1 MAKNDDIVARFRAH
15 ADKQNCNRDMILG
28 AVTASEKETKGC
40 VDSLRGELR
49 KVNGTMGSGIGDL
62 KRGLE
67 RLQKTLVD
75 DAKGRITALQAR
87 ITELEAQNEEMIR
100 TLEITSGA
108 LLPLKEAL
116 EMAVHGEF
124 GDLPEQEARPVD
136 EEARKANET
145 TIAGKTVDLI
155 EMSQTIRQGV
165 LRLSSQCGGLFSII
179 FPDPLSSK
187 EHLSIQNTQGC
198 LFSLRSWHLAEIQ
211 EVESD
216 FEGRWLKAMEA
227 ITDLRSEIRVK
238 ADRGARRAQH
248 LQFYKFIIA
257 QLREGRYSSIL
268 WGEALRGQS
277 SAEFMSKDFGG
288 FTTVQALAED
298 IQHLQTSLRGKGACL
313 GALARFE
320 SERAGL
326 DASTHY
332 LVIHILLGKLL
343 VYLLNLSPVDAQGF
357 ITCPT
362 LMAYNTTS
370 QTSVLCQCCLA
381 YQTTSYY
388 DADGRHSEA
397 GPSTFAS
404 LCTGTL
410 LCENPS
416 VGASDIRRILSR
428 PAQPPLHPKFAQRP
442 ARSRRAKKRRRG
454 APFDDPASVVL
465 SAPTYAEPTAT
476 IARPSSLLFPEPRHL
491 EQMTSVPN
499 TPVDEATEV
508 PQARQR
514 FFHHHLT
521 EAIRN
526 RRVATAWYIYEAQK
540 NRVRKDGRRGGRS
553 VPTGLIHSLFA
564 LLAGAHPQTRLHY
577 VRMKE
582 LADVLRRRGHGN
594 VREWEWNALIN
605 AAGRGFRKTTE
616 ADYRAA
622 IEVLDEWEA
631 DVRLSKDL
639 SLSSQDVAAADGS
652 TSIGKSTP
660 SIQTYNILV
669 SIAARTGSHQ
679 LYQDALHRL
688 QRFTGKLDA
697 VSYFTRIT
705 HYREKGQ
712 LDQIPRFLERML
724 ADGLPLPVDGANA
737 IIWAY
742 ASNGHLETAQQIYNT
757 MIPNTSSS
765 PPPSSPSI
773 SNLSSASST
782 NPILR
787 FPSILKAISALHPDH
802 RTYIMLVQAYAQ
814 AGQLA
819 SALDTLQDY
828 LATISED
835 KGAQGLSAK
844 LGHVR
849 AGDKQL
855 TAAFRGIFLGFVKY
869 GTAGTRYS
877 SKRAFVG
884 MSLKEAASALL
895 MNLSSSTG
903 QSEMSVPGVDT
914 SHFNTETLLSLFRFY
929 IVLTTSHISE
939 ANHPIPLPP
948 PQFVRTILM
957 AFKNTALPETAAPLL
972 NDVWATIVSQ
982 RLEPCGRKWLNQRD
996 GWVWTK
1002 IRRDFSVDERSVGAG
1017 MDR

>member
-1 MAKNDDIVARFRAH
+1 MALPSRRVSSANAVARIKRPATTTPTDDI
-15 ADKQNCNRDMILG
+15 
-28 AVTASEKETKGC
+28 
-40 VDSLRGELR
+40 R
-49 KVNGTMGSGIGDL
+49 KPDL
-62 KRGLE
+62 QLSHLFALE
-67 RLQKTLVD
+67 RSSVKIHHLEPLTL
-75 DAKGRITALQAR
+75 GGY
-87 ITELEAQNEEMIR
+87 
-100 TLEITSGA
+100 S
-108 LLPLKEAL
+108 
-116 EMAVHGEF
+116 
-124 GDLPEQEARPVD
+124 PV
-136 EEARKANET
+136 
-145 TIAGKTVDLI
+145 
-155 EMSQTIRQGV
+155 
-165 LRLSSQCGGLFSII
+165 
-179 FPDPLSSK
+179 PLSP
-187 EHLSIQNTQGC
+187 LCTQNSRKGPQ
-198 LFSLRSWHLAEIQ
+198 
-211 EVESD
+211 D
-216 FEGRWLKAMEA
+216 FGEPKSG
-227 ITDLRSEIRVK
+227 
-238 ADRGARRAQH
+238 
-248 LQFYKFIIA
+248 
-257 QLREGRYSSIL
+257 
-268 WGEALRGQS
+268 GEAPHSTIPPASSSPPHPTPSRPQQSLDHRRPSPRKHDTS
-277 SAEFMSKDFGG
+277 SAHG
-288 FTTVQALAED
+288 
-298 IQHLQTSLRGKGACL
+298 LQEQT
-313 GALARFE
+313 
-320 SERAGL
+320 
-326 DASTHY
+326 
-332 LVIHILLGKLL
+332 
-343 VYLLNLSPVDAQGF
+343 
-357 ITCPT
+357 
-362 LMAYNTTS
+362 
-370 QTSVLCQCCLA
+370 TSVL
-381 YQTTSYY
+381 
-388 DADGRHSEA
+388 
-397 GPSTFAS
+397 
-404 LCTGTL
+404 
-410 LCENPS
+410 
-416 VGASDIRRILSR
+416 
-428 PAQPPLHPKFAQRP
+428 
-442 ARSRRAKKRRRG
+442 
-454 APFDDPASVVL
+454 
-465 SAPTYAEPTAT
+465 
-476 IARPSSLLFPEPRHL
+476 
-491 EQMTSVPN
+491 N

-521 EAIRN
+521 ESIRN
-526 RRVATAWYIYEAQK
+526 RRVATAWHIYEAQK

-582 LADVLRRRGHGN
+582 LAYVLRRRGHGN

-622 IEVLDEWEA
+622 MEVLDEWEA

-639 SLSSQDVAAADGS
+639 SHSSQDVAAADGS
-652 TSIGKSTP
+652 TFIGKSTP

-669 SIAARTGSHQ
+669 SIAARTGSRQ

-688 QRFTGKLDA
+688 QRFAGKLDA
-697 VSYFTRIT
+697 VSYLTRIT

-712 LDQIPRFLERML
+712 LDQIPRLLERML
-724 ADGLPLPVDGANA
+724 ADGLPLHVDGANA

-742 ASNGHLETAQQIYNT
+742 ASNGHLETAQQIYKT

-765 PPPSSPSI
+765 PPPSFPSI
-773 SNLSSASST
+773 SHLSSASST
-782 NPILR
+782 NPILCV
-787 FPSILKAISALHPDH
+787 PSILKAISALHPDH

-835 KGAQGLSAK
+835 KGAQGSSAK
-844 LGHVR
+844 LGHIR

-948 PQFVRTILM
+948 PQFVRTVLL

-1002 IRRDFSVDERSVGAG
+1002 IRRDFGVDERREGAG
-1017 MDR
+1017 MDS